1 MGITCDI
8 KKLGAAVAADGVV
21 DIFEFL
27 RLFSWRDVPNI
38 EQALL
43 DTRCRF
49 RDIQM
54 TAMQVCSRVILSCVP
69 LSLFRYSPCILLFSL
84 SLPFD

>member
-21 DIFEFL
+21 DVFEFL
-27 RLFSWRDVPNI
+27 RLYSWRDVPNI

-43 DTRCRF
+43 GTRSRF

-54 TAMQVCSRVILSCVP
+54 TAMKVCSRVIL
-69 LSLFRYSPCILLFSL
+69 
-84 SLPFD
+84 